1 MISGNETIEMPTE
14 CACEDGS
21 TMNPT
26 ELLENEIGQAN
37 TIKKIRKARK
47 NVKKVFKTCRPM
59 SCTCANGDENVIT
72 MFGCSNGGVP
82 KCENGKKKLFCSG
95 GEKVNPLKVQST
107 NLFDSQGYSDWVRH
121 LELESLH
128 LERTI

>member
-1 MISGNETIEMPTE
+1 MPTE

-26 ELLENEIGQAN
+26 ELLENEVGQAN
-37 TIKKIRKARK
+37 TIRKIRKARK
-47 NVKKVFKTCRPM
+47 NVKKAFKTCRPT
-59 SCTCANGDENVIT
+59 SCTCENGEENVIT

-95 GEKVNPLKVQST
+95 GEKINPLKV
-107 NLFDSQGYSDWVRH
+107 L
-121 LELESLH
+121 
-128 LERTI
+128 I